1 MTPSLTKAVFESIVV
16 NLADPRDL
24 ANLCLVSRLLSQI
37 AQPHLAQSRARFDIL
52 TAKQSQA
59 QYQAQWDQAFQKATQ
74 TMMEGIK
81 KRRFEAD
88 LEEEV
93 ERNGLNE
100 EERETLAKKMRTDRK
115 REEKRLAE
123 CRK

>member
-1 MTPSLTKAVFESIVV
+1 
-16 NLADPRDL
+16 
-24 ANLCLVSRLLSQI
+24 
-37 AQPHLAQSRARFDIL
+37 
-52 TAKQSQA
+52 
-59 QYQAQWDQAFQKATQ
+59 
-74 TMMEGIK
+74 MMEGIK